1 MHYNKLTLILIT
13 SLLLLSLDLVGQRS
27 VLRNYSVDD
36 GLPSSEI
43 FHVIQSKK
51 GYIWVAT
58 NMGVSRFDGKT
69 FKNYDVQ
76 DGLPENTVFEIYE
89 DSGGRIW
96 FITFPFQLAY
106 IENGILVPYKNNHLL
121 SEFAGKGL
129 VPLKQ
134 SFMVNDNKDILFSF
148 LGDGKIYKMSDSG
161 KLEIYR
167 DINPDSISVSILEY
181 NSHLLA
187 AQKGMKQAKQFI
199 LSVETKKL
207 KTRLYIDESKSEF
220 SHANTI
226 MRTTRDGSLF
236 FIRNDIL
243 THVKTSGT
251 YSSYK
256 MNDRILW
263 MSVDNDRF
271 IWVGKEVTGIQKY
284 DINNISAGP
293 VESYLEGTAVSSVL
307 VDNEGGTW
315 FSSLNSG
322 LFYLS
327 SKAFTTYSRDE
338 GISGKN
344 VLTIEKFKGKLFI
357 GSDGGSLDYLEN
369 GIIRNIKNEYFNNKA
384 INVLSAFD
392 DKNLWISTKTHIYSF
407 DNNRLQRF
415 TNNHD
420 FYLGQQ
426 DRTNFVFSIK
436 DLYPLSDDKIMVGQM
451 QSLSLIDRSK
461 VTYDSYI
468 DDKVEIRVESIAK
481 ETEESYLLGT
491 FNGLY
496 RRIGEKIEYIGSSS
510 PLLQERITD
519 IVVIEDGNLVIIGTK
534 GFGLV
539 VKQKGKVFNITHND
553 GLSSNS
559 VTSILVTGNE
569 LWVATN
575 NGLNLLK
582 INEIVLGKPKVI
594 VFKKE
599 HGLIS
604 NEINQVKGDSSIIY
618 MASNGGLTIFDR
630 KKYLPLNTHPPI
642 YIQGIK
648 INKQDTLI
656 KADYKLGYQ
665 QNFITISYSGINFR
679 DPGNLSYKYRL
690 LGLSKEWISTNN
702 LQVEYAFLPHGR
714 YTFEV
719 YAINS
724 DGLSSLEPA
733 IINFTIYPPFWKT
746 WVFIITVTIL
756 TILLLFIIILER
768 VRRIKKEHNLKNDI
782 YKYRQQALI
791 RQMDP
796 HFVFNTL
803 NSINAF
809 IIKNDRVASS
819 YYLTKFSKLM
829 RLILNNSQKQEVALM
844 DEIDALNLYMQLETM
859 RFNNKF
865 EYKIDYDNCL
875 EAEICRIPAFMIQP
889 FVENAIW
896 HGVMNLDRPGLIKVN
911 FIRNSEHITCNIEDN
926 GIGRVK
932 AMSLKSDMSKKSLG
946 ISIVETRLHLLSSY
960 YGVKLNLK
968 FTDLYNPDKTAAGT
982 RVTLDLP
989 IFY

>member
-1 MHYNKLTLILIT
+1 
-13 SLLLLSLDLVGQRS
+13 
-27 VLRNYSVDD
+27 
-36 GLPSSEI
+36 
-43 FHVIQSKK
+43 
-51 GYIWVAT
+51 
-58 NMGVSRFDGKT
+58 MGVSRFDGKS

-89 DSGGRIW
+89 DAGGRIW

-106 IENGILVPYKNNHLL
+106 FENGILVPYKNNHVL
-121 SEFAGKGL
+121 SDFAGKGL
-129 VPLKQ
+129 VPMKR
-134 SFMVNDNKDILFSF
+134 SFMVKENKDILFSF
-148 LGDGKIYKMSDSG
+148 LQDGKIYKLSDSG
-161 KLEIYR
+161 KLEVYR
-167 DINPDSISVSILEY
+167 DINSDSLSVLILG
-181 NSHLLA
+181 NDNHLLA
-187 AQKGMKQAKQFI
+187 AQKGMKQAKKFN

-207 KTRLYIDESKSEF
+207 VARLSIDESKSEF

-226 MRTTRDGSLF
+226 MSTTADGSLF
-236 FIRNDIL
+236 FTRNDLL
-243 THVKTSGT
+243 THVKTNGI
-251 YSSYK
+251 YQSYK

-263 MSVDNDRF
+263 MSVDNDKF
-271 IWVGKEVTGIQKY
+271 IWVGKEFAGIQKY
-284 DINNISAGP
+284 DINKISAGP
-293 VESYLEGTAVSSVL
+293 VESYLEGFAVSSVY

-327 SKAFTTYSRDE
+327 SKAFTTYSHSD
-338 GISGKN
+338 GISGNN
-344 VLTIEKFKGKLFI
+344 VLSIEKFKGRLFI
-357 GSDGGSLDYLEN
+357 GSDGGSLDYLDN
-369 GIIRNIKNEYFNNKA
+369 GKIRNISNEFFKNKT
-384 INVLSAFD
+384 INVLSALD
-392 DKNLWISTKTHIYSF
+392 DKKLWISTKTHLYSF
-407 DNNRLQRF
+407 DNDNFLRF

-420 FYLGQQ
+420 YYLKEK
-426 DRTNFVFSIK
+426 DRTNFIFSIK
-436 DLYPLSDDKIMVGQM
+436 DLHPLTDDMIMLGQM
-451 QSLSLIDRSK
+451 QSLSTVYNGK
-461 VTYDSYI
+461 VIYDSYRNDNI
-468 DDKVEIRVESIAK
+468 EIRVESIAR
-481 ETEESYLLGT
+481 ETDKSFLLGT

-496 RRIGEKIEYIGSSS
+496 RRTGEKIEYLGNSS

-519 IVVIEDGNLVIIGTK
+519 IEVVENGNLVFIGTK

-539 VKQKGKVFNITHND
+539 VKQKGKVFNLTHDD

-559 VTSILVTGNE
+559 VTSMLVTGNE

-582 INEIVLGKPKVI
+582 IDELTLGIHKVI

-604 NEINQVKGDSSIIY
+604 NEINQVKGDSNIIY
-618 MASNGGLTIFDR
+618 LASNGGLTIFDR

-642 YIQGIK
+642 YIQGVK

-679 DPGNLSYKYRL
+679 DPGNLRYKYRL
-690 LGLSKEWISTNN
+690 LGLSKEWISTSN

-724 DGLSSLEPA
+724 DGLTSLEPA
-733 IINFTIYPPFWKT
+733 VIKFTIYPPFWKT
-746 WVFIITVTIL
+746 WVFIITATIL
-756 TILLLFIIILER
+756 TILLMFLIILER
-768 VRRIKKEHNLKNDI
+768 LRRVKKEHNLQNDI

-819 YYLTKFSKLM
+819 YYLSKFSKLM

-865 EYKIDYDNCL
+865 EYKIDYDNSL
-875 EAEICRIPAFMIQP
+875 EAEMCRIPAFMIQP

-896 HGVMNLDRPGLIKVN
+896 HGVMNLDSPGFININ
-911 FIRNSEHITCNIEDN
+911 FIRNSEHITCIIEDN

-968 FTDLYNPDKTAAGT
+968 FTDLYNPDKSAAGT